1 MLFAQL
7 FVYALLI
14 YAAAGILFA
23 LFFVF
28 ARIHIVDPVAK
39 EAGIFFRFLIF
50 FGSVALWPILLKR
63 SFGKAGEVV
72 EINAHRKAA
81 GRYK

>member
-39 EAGIFFRFLIF
+39 ERVF
-50 FGSVALWPILLKR
+50 
-63 SFGKAGEVV
+63 SFGF
-72 EINAHRKAA
+72 
-81 GRYK
+81 